1 MPKKQPQKNQKPKQ
15 VPEERESPFDFDEEE
30 DGNQLECIREDE
42 TPTVPRTAGKKRTL
56 ISQDDDVDL
65 GGEVHTLLERFGSDI
80 SKTIVAKRKRLETLT
95 QQSLKSSN
103 RKVED
108 IFKHQQAERQKLS
121 DEYISQVM
129 NVFQQWESD
138 VAKIKEH
145 EDKLQ
150 TLFRQQQKLFQQA
163 RIVQSQR
170 LKTLRQLH
178 EQYAKSMSDLET
190 RHQDQHGNVQVELRK
205 EMGLL
210 QKKILMDT
218 QNQEMANVRKSLQ
231 SMLW

>member
-1 MPKKQPQKNQKPKQ
+1 MPKKQVQKPK
-15 VPEERESPFDFDEEE
+15 PEVEEQASPFDFGE
-30 DGNQLECIREDE
+30 DDDVQQQETTREDE
-42 TPTVPRTAGKKRTL
+42 TPIVPKTSGKRKRYNEEEEEE
-56 ISQDDDVDL
+56 DF
-65 GGEVHTLLERFGSDI
+65 GGEVHNMLERFGSDI
-80 SKTIVAKRKRLETLT
+80 SKSIVNKRKRLETLT
-95 QQSLKSSN
+95 NQSLKSST

-108 IFKHQQAERQKLS
+108 IFKNQHGERQKLS
-121 DEYISQVM
+121 ESYGTQVM

-138 VAKIKEH
+138 VAKIKDH

-150 TLFRQQQKLFQQA
+150 ALFRQQQKLFQQA
-163 RIVQSQR
+163 RTVQSQR

-178 EQYAKSMSDLET
+178 EQYTKGMSDLESH
-190 RHQDQHGNVQVELRK
+190 HQQQYGGVQVELRK
-205 EMGLL
+205 EMNLL